1 MASSRQTAA
10 ARANVKKAQG
20 AWRAMSSRARARA
33 QPKGRKR
40 AKPATKGGGHFFHI
54 EVRSKTGFTTFRT
67 QDAGEK
73 GGIERV
79 AGKRGSGSWST
90 LKWLIG
96 KDHAHRQG
104 RRLVPDSEDARR
116 LFDTL
121 GSPLVL
127 VRGDRF
133 EAKDRPNVPEKD
145 KPTSAQKRARRRNV
159 KKAQAARRG
168 RAAA

>member
-1 MASSRQTAA
+1 MASTRQKAA
-10 ARANVKKAQG
+10 ARANVKKAQS
-20 AWRAMSSRARARA
+20 ARRAMSSRAHARP

-40 AKPATKGGGHFFHI
+40 AKPAAKGGGRFFHI

-67 QDAGEK
+67 QDVGER

-79 AGKRGSGSWST
+79 AGKRASGSWST
-90 LKWLIG
+90 LKWLVG

-121 GSPLVL
+121 GSPPVHI
-127 VRGDRF
+127 RGDRF
-133 EAKDRPNVPEKD
+133 ESKDRPNVPEKD
-145 KPTSAQKRARRRNV
+145 KPTSAQKRARRRNI
-159 KKAQAARRG
+159 KKAQAVRRR